1 MINIDSTLFIQAAL
15 FIFLAL
21 VLNQI
26 FFKPFIRFLEERQ
39 RKIRED
45 EEKAAKLQEAAEHR
59 RNQVEEGLRKG
70 HLQALEEK
78 GRIHDAGTEAGKQV
92 IQVTQQEVDAELRSI
107 KAQIA
112 LESQQALSELQRG
125 HGQMAQKIAEK
136 ILGRDLR

>member
-1 MINIDSTLFIQAAL
+1 MININSTLFIQAAL

-39 RKIRED
+39 RRIRED

-59 RNQVEEGLRKG
+59 RIQVEEGLHKG

-78 GRIHDAGTEAGKQV
+78 GRIQDAGTDTGKQV
-92 IQVTQQEVDAELRSI
+92 IKTTQQEVDAELRTI

-125 HGQMAQKIAEK
+125 HGQMAQMIAEK
-136 ILGRDLR
+136 ILGRNLR